1 MASWAQQH
9 DKQFA
14 LTPETVAIK
23 KGHSHYN
30 QAFNECGGCFMK
42 RFNLRPIAF
51 TRRIATGA
59 ISCPRV
65 ADLSKRTTEEVFLDH
80 LELRK
85 LGRLE
90 DDIKRNYDEHVLIV
104 SNVGTFYG
112 HDGVRHSAH
121 LLALLLPT
129 INYKFDTLLIRGQI
143 AFEEW
148 EAEASKVE
156 VQHGIDAFVISNGKI
171 KVQTIWYESQSRKRS
186 LRRSPR
192 TQSVIG

>member
-1 MASWAQQH
+1 MKTLESTPASGNQAS
-9 DKQFA
+9 KKI
-14 LTPETVAIK
+14 LTPIFPRPPSKQRAI
-23 KGHSHYN
+23 
-30 QAFNECGGCFMK
+30 AGG
-42 RFNLRPIAF
+42 
-51 TRRIATGA
+51 

-65 ADLSKRTTEEVFLDH
+65 TDLSKRTTEEVFLDH

-90 DDIKRNYDEHVLIV
+90 QDIKRNYDEHVLIV

-121 LLALLLPT
+121 LLGLLLPT

-148 EAEASKVE
+148 EAEASRVE
-156 VQHGIDAFVISNGKI
+156 VHHGIDAFVISNGKI
-171 KVQTIWYESQSRKRS
+171 KVQTIWYESKPRKKAV
-186 LRRSPR
+186 RRSSR
-192 TQSVIG
+192 A

>member
-1 MASWAQQH
+1 M
-9 DKQFA
+9 
-14 LTPETVAIK
+14 
-23 KGHSHYN
+23 
-30 QAFNECGGCFMK
+30 CGGNFGIMNLK
-42 RFNLRPIAF
+42 RNSTNRVLAQRTPTFNVPRPTTS
-51 TRRIATGA
+51 TRRAIAGV

-65 ADLSKRTTEEVFLDH
+65 SDLSKRTTEEVFLDH